1 MDIDKELE
9 DILNDPLLEMTEK
22 ERSLFEIPEDM
33 KKVIEKKRSKAD
45 YVAQRKPCE
54 DFYKYQPLFEKVHED
69 LRKGIRSLVKL
80 SKTENIEAGQY
91 FIIDGQMLYLDYLDT
106 ETKWKDNVRGKN
118 GRTRCIYENETESDI
133 LLQTLRKNVMENG
146 YAITEPQEETHKKF
160 FQESDIKSTDKVTGY
175 IYVLRSL
182 SNNPS
187 IKELNNLYKIGFS
200 TTSVE
205 ERIANAEKEPTYLMA
220 PVEIIET
227 YKIVNMNS
235 HIFETIIHQL
245 FNAVNLQISVTDN
258 NGDTHKPK
266 EWFIVPLHVIN
277 TVIEKIMDGS
287 IIDYTY
293 NPQMECLEKRNVKK
307 VSNYDTTGMKVLN
320 LNIKKVFFDQIIK
333 GEKKTEYRELK
344 QTTLNKYTYIDEA
357 DGKRYLRRYDALR
370 LYVGYRKDRENA
382 LIQVID
388 TTYNEGVVEYHLGE
402 ILSHEK

>member
-293 NPQMECLEKRNVKK
+293 NPQMECLEKKNIKKYIRNKKKKKKTKKTKKKSLEKRNVKK

-357 DGKRYLRRYDALR
+357 DG
-370 LYVGYRKDRENA
+370 
-382 LIQVID
+382 
-388 TTYNEGVVEYHLGE
+388 
-402 ILSHEK
+402 

>member
-287 IIDYTY
+287 IIDYRWVLSIPFFISCIRQQ
-293 NPQMECLEKRNVKK
+293 NPLTVLSKIILRKVKQF
-307 VSNYDTTGMKVLN
+307 N
-320 LNIKKVFFDQIIK
+320 LPPPKK
-333 GEKKTEYRELK
+333 
-344 QTTLNKYTYIDEA
+344 
-357 DGKRYLRRYDALR
+357 
-370 LYVGYRKDRENA
+370 
-382 LIQVID
+382 
-388 TTYNEGVVEYHLGE
+388 NEGFLHFLGYTPSLF
-402 ILSHEK
+402 IGQSPIHVYCTQSGCSGRCCRSNLSSPHSPSPVQSLLS

>member
-160 FQESDIKSTDKVTGY
+160 FQESDIKSTDKV
-175 IYVLRSL
+175 
-182 SNNPS
+182 
-187 IKELNNLYKIGFS
+187 
-200 TTSVE
+200 
-205 ERIANAEKEPTYLMA
+205 
-220 PVEIIET
+220 
-227 YKIVNMNS
+227 
-235 HIFETIIHQL
+235 
-245 FNAVNLQISVTDN
+245 
-258 NGDTHKPK
+258 
-266 EWFIVPLHVIN
+266 
-277 TVIEKIMDGS
+277 
-287 IIDYTY
+287 
-293 NPQMECLEKRNVKK
+293 
-307 VSNYDTTGMKVLN
+307 
-320 LNIKKVFFDQIIK
+320 
-333 GEKKTEYRELK
+333 
-344 QTTLNKYTYIDEA
+344 
-357 DGKRYLRRYDALR
+357 
-370 LYVGYRKDRENA
+370 
-382 LIQVID
+382 
-388 TTYNEGVVEYHLGE
+388 
-402 ILSHEK
+402 